1 MLDELSAHHHSIQRQ
16 RFQQHIADIFSD
28 LSETN
33 SSDYSSRPSFG
44 SPISIDTPDIF
55 ISSDFSMHSESDHAS
70 ATSISTSNSD
80 MSITDFEAEY
90 YGNWRCRYNELLSH
104 ITNSHIL
111 SQPPP
116 VLKSSQLHLLEDW
129 RVNSLDCFRCKI
141 RVELETFDNLV
152 TLIMDDPVF
161 SNQSNC
167 PQLPVHIQLC
177 IFLFHAGHYGN
188 AASPEDAAQWA
199 GISVGGVEKCTD
211 CIIIALL
218 SLHDNTI
225 HFPDAGDKEQAKIFV
240 EKHMCEEWHN
250 GFLLVD
256 GTKFTLFQC
265 PGLHGDTWFDKDG
278 KYSIDCQVC
287 HPVYA
292 INWGQVIKFI

>member
-1 MLDELSAHHHSIQRQ
+1 
-16 RFQQHIADIFSD
+16 
-28 LSETN
+28 
-33 SSDYSSRPSFG
+33 
-44 SPISIDTPDIF
+44 
-55 ISSDFSMHSESDHAS
+55 MHSESDRAS
-70 ATSISTSNSD
+70 AASISTSDSD

-90 YGNWRCRYNELLSH
+90 YGNWRHCYNELLSH
-104 ITNSHIL
+104 ITNSCIF

-129 RVNSLDCFRCKI
+129 RVNSTDHFRCKI
-141 RVELETFDNLV
+141 QVEPEMFDNLV

-188 AASPEDAAQWA
+188 TTSPEDAAQWA
-199 GISVGGVEKCTD
+199 GISVGGIEKCTD
-211 CIIIALL
+211 RIIIALL
-218 SLHDNTI
+218 SLHDNAI

-240 EKHMCEEWHN
+240 EKHTCEEWCN

-256 GTKFTLFQC
+256 GTKFTLFQR
-265 PGLHGDTWFDKDG
+265 PGLHGDTWFYKDG
-278 KYSIDCQVC
+278 KYSIDCQVH